1 MSSAVKSEGQSLKTT
16 SRRVRIPQPS
26 AEVRRYPTNRTW
38 EREGAYA
45 TIRVER
51 RHVGQVLGNRPCRKW
66 AGFRC
71 VLRPSGYQRP
81 NPGKF
86 FDTAAKATAEF
97 DKLIREKAKKGYVEV
112 ATNGKPAAPVA
123 TPAAASITTGTATG
137 TTTELPDEDRIFW
150 DTTLARRAWAVR
162 GHPLPAGQPM
172 PSSDA
177 LAQELTKS
185 WRASQIRHQLP
196 AYLAKDNISLSE
208 ATEIYVHC
216 YALTIDLEAVRHG
229 VPFAL
234 AVIANAGQPPHSG
247 HGYGRLRTLI
257 AALPEDEYR

>member
-1 MSSAVKSEGQSLKTT
+1 MSSAVKSEGQSLPTT
-16 SRRVRIPQPS
+16 ARRVGIPQPS

-81 NPGKF
+81 NPGKS
-86 FDTAAKATAEF
+86 FDTVAKATADF
-97 DKLIREKAKKGYVEV
+97 DKLIREKAKKGYVQV

-137 TTTELPDEDRIFW
+137 TTTELPTR
-150 DTTLARRAWAVR
+150 TGSSGTLPSLAGAGPCG

-172 PSSDA
+172 PSADA

-185 WRASQIRHQLP
+185 WRASPIRHQL
-196 AYLAKDNISLSE
+196 
-208 ATEIYVHC
+208 
-216 YALTIDLEAVRHG
+216 RG
-229 VPFAL
+229 VSRQRQHLPIGSDRDVCPL
-234 AVIANAGQPPHSG
+234 LRPH
-247 HGYGRLRTLI
+247 HR
-257 AALPEDEYR
+257 P